1 MRATCAQQTHT
12 LTDTHTHAHTTHAA
26 FRRHDRFVLAGS
38 PDTPKYDPTNDDAMI
53 AKRTYLRVPLAPMP
67 PRSATVWLVQLS
79 HIKTGNSGASK
90 LKGNVLNKKIQL
102 FAAALNQG
110 CRNAAEL
117 GGHVVPVLLGDQNL
131 TMDEVTTNHLAQSLI
146 KHAFLVAASEG
157 LVDNQN
163 RLHQD
168 LVVVGDVGGL
178 TLQSVPENVF
188 GFDNTHQAVRA
199 RIDREPTG
207 PEVAAPAAAS
217 AEAASAAASTLAAAY
232 SQCFVPMQRPMPLP
246 RRAAPC
252 DVRP

>member
-1 MRATCAQQTHT
+1 M
-12 LTDTHTHAHTTHAA
+12 
-26 FRRHDRFVLAGS
+26 FVLAGR
-38 PDTPKYDPTNDDAMI
+38 PETPKYDPTNDDAMI

-79 HIKTGNSGASK
+79 HIKTGNSGASL
-90 LKGNVLNKKIQL
+90 LKGNVLNKKIHL

-110 CRNAAEL
+110 CRRAAEM
-117 GGHVVPVLLGDQNL
+117 GGDVVPVLLGDQNL
-131 TMDEVTTNHLAQSLI
+131 TRDEVTTNPLALSLI
-146 KHAFLVAASEG
+146 QHAFLVASSAG

-178 TLQSVPENVF
+178 TLESVPEYVV

-199 RIDREPTG
+199 RIYREPTG
-207 PEVAAPAAAS
+207 PAEAASAAAS

>member
-1 MRATCAQQTHT
+1 
-12 LTDTHTHAHTTHAA
+12 
-26 FRRHDRFVLAGS
+26 
-38 PDTPKYDPTNDDAMI
+38 MI
-53 AKRTYLRVPLAPMP
+53 AKRTYLRVPLAPMS

-110 CRNAAEL
+110 CRKTAEL

-146 KHAFLVAASEG
+146 KHAFLVATSAG

-188 GFDNTHQAVRA
+188 GFDNIHQAVRA

-217 AEAASAAASTLAAAY
+217 AEAASAAASTHGEVDHWGRPPWG
-232 SQCFVPMQRPMPLP
+232 SVWSGGRSQRPTASASCQCSGRCRCLDARPHATSGHEVP
-246 RRAAPC
+246 HRRATGGGL
-252 DVRP
+252 

>member
-1 MRATCAQQTHT
+1 M
-12 LTDTHTHAHTTHAA
+12 
-26 FRRHDRFVLAGS
+26 FVLAGR
-38 PDTPKYDPTNDDAMI
+38 PETPKYDPKNYDAMI
-53 AKRTYLRVPLAPMP
+53 RERTYLRVPLAPMAG
-67 PRSATVWLVQLS
+67 RSATVWLVQLS

-90 LKGNVLNKKIQL
+90 LKGNVLNKKIHL

-110 CRNAAEL
+110 CRKAAEL

-146 KHAFLVAASEG
+146 KHAFLVATSAG

-188 GFDNTHQAVRA
+188 GFDNIHQRCGRA
-199 RIDREPTG
+199 LTANPQAQR
-207 PEVAAPAAAS
+207 
-217 AEAASAAASTLAAAY
+217 
-232 SQCFVPMQRPMPLP
+232 SQLPPLPPPRRPRPLP
-246 RRAAPC
+246 RRCLLYTSPSPR
-252 DVRP
+252 DS

>member
-1 MRATCAQQTHT
+1 
-12 LTDTHTHAHTTHAA
+12 
-26 FRRHDRFVLAGS
+26 
-38 PDTPKYDPTNDDAMI
+38 MI

-110 CRNAAEL
+110 CRKAAEL

-131 TMDEVTTNHLAQSLI
+131 TRDEVTTNRLAQSLI
-146 KHAFLVAASEG
+146 KHAFLVATSEG
-157 LVDNQN
+157 VVDNQN

-178 TLQSVPENVF
+178 TLQSVRENVF

-207 PEVAAPAAAS
+207 PEVAAPAAAAS
-217 AEAASAAASTLAAAY
+217 AEAASAAASTRGI
-232 SQCFVPMQRPMPLP
+232 P
-246 RRAAPC
+246 APPPTSVMHA
-252 DVRP
+252 D